1 MSPDTLASFIY
12 IFLFFQLSV
21 YTIANEVVNPL
32 LEYNS
37 IGKITKEEIIVQII
51 SQIQTISNLQSNT
64 LQESIDTTSVLLDA
78 FNKLEMNSYEG
89 SKPVISVSI
98 IVTCLTYL
106 LSYFWKHIKFFKN
119 SSACLDYKHD
129 LLFKVFKFD
138 C

>member
-1 MSPDTLASFIY
+1 MSPDTFSFIY
-12 IFLFFQLSV
+12 IFSILQLSV

-51 SQIQTISNLQSNT
+51 SQIQTISNLQRNT

-106 LSYFWKHIKFFKN
+106 LSYF
-119 SSACLDYKHD
+119 
-129 LLFKVFKFD
+129 
-138 C
+138 